1 MEKKFHNPKLLIVD
15 YYDSLIQKIDIY
27 IEQLLEKYDKNDL
40 LPDPI
45 YYSYSVLKNN
55 LDCNNNRNTEIPS
68 DEIGKGAKIVDYLEV
83 VRDKSIEEIKKAQQ
97 ANLQSYESNKER
109 YKYDR
114 KSLTHE
120 DVEEMRRGLF
130 GDKFCFVLE
139 IEGSTE
145 YNKPIINQCTVVTDF
160 YFDMALYE

>member
-1 MEKKFHNPKLLIVD
+1 MEKKFHNPKLLIVN

-45 YYSYSVLKNN
+45 YYSVLKNN
-55 LDCNNNRNTEIPS
+55 LECKNNSNIEISP
-68 DEIGKGAKIVDYLEV
+68 DEIGKSVKIVDYLEV
-83 VRDKSIEEIKKAQQ
+83 VRDKSIEEIKKAEQ
-97 ANLQSYESNKER
+97 ANLESYELNKER

-160 YFDMALYE
+160 YFDMALYK